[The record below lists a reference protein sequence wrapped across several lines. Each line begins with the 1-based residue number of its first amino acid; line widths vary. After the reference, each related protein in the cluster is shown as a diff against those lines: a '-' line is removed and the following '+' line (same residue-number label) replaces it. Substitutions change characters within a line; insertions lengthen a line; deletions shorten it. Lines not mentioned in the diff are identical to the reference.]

1 MPETLTGYA
10 RCSTDEQDLTAQRDR
25 LCELGVAEKLIYLDH
40 GLTGTNRARPGLDQ
54 ALAAVREGDTLV
66 VPKLDRLARSVPDA
80 RAIGDDLA
88 ARGIKLSL
96 GGQVYD
102 PTDPMGK
109 MFFNILA
116 TFAEFEVDLLRLR
129 TRAGMA
135 IARAKG
141 KLRGKQPKLTTRQ
154 QRELVRMHDTGEYSI
169 AELGELFTV
178 SRATVYRVL
187 ERHRITNAAAGQP
200 TLP

>member
-1 MPETLTGYA
+1 M
-10 RCSTDEQDLTAQRDR
+10 
-25 LCELGVAEKLIYLDH
+25 
-40 GLTGTNRARPGLDQ
+40 
-54 ALAAVREGDTLV
+54 ALPADTLV

-129 TRAGMA
+129 TREGMA

-141 KLRGKQPKLTTRQ
+141 RLRGKQPKLSERQ
-154 QRELVRMHDTGEYSI
+154 QAHLVQLSQSGQHTI
-169 AELGELFTV
+169 AELAELFSV
-178 SRATVYRVL
+178 SRPTVYRAL
-187 ERHRITNAAAGQP
+187 ERARGTSTSLSAGNA
-200 TLP
+200 T

>member
-1 MPETLTGYA
+1 
-10 RCSTDEQDLTAQRDR
+10 
-25 LCELGVAEKLIYLDH
+25 V
-40 GLTGTNRARPGLDQ
+40 RA
-54 ALAAVREGDTLV
+54 GDTLV

-116 TFAEFEVDLLRLR
+116 C
-129 TRAGMA
+129 G
-135 IARAKG
+135 IARSVA
-141 KLRGKQPKLTTRQ
+141 RPCRA
-154 QRELVRMHDTGEYSI
+154 D
-169 AELGELFTV
+169 
-178 SRATVYRVL
+178 SR
-187 ERHRITNAAAGQP
+187 
-200 TLP
+200 